1 MKLRAA
7 VLFDQFAGQNEF
19 LWARLR
25 KGVARPELVELADE
39 LILCGAGIAQFPHLD
54 RAK

>member
-7 VLFDQFAGQNEF
+7 VSFDQFAGQNEF

-25 KGVARPELVELADE
+25 KGVARPELVELPDE
-39 LILCGAGIAQFPHLD
+39 LILCLQHHLVLEISGF
-54 RAK
+54 